1 MWVWQLILPT
11 LVCICIYQRRA
22 VRSATPTTQL
32 SVRSTWL
39 SEVSCVTDDGRGQL
53 HHWNT
58 HHDELQQKYKQL
70 IIFIASWWYSQ
81 SPYTTQIIFRL
92 LLMLLQVKSGIPS
105 GCVQGESGHLSTVE
119 GLGDSAAWT
128 NSPRCLFPW
137 HLGTRLHCITSLWS
151 YVYGLEHIKPIAT
164 RHTMAHF
171 SFFWSL
177 HTSTVWV
184 APSLGNDWLTT
195 VTRLLLTPLT
205 QEQSAEHCKDLGKIH
220 KCVCE
225 WDIVWL

>member
-39 SEVSCVTDDGRGQL
+39 SEVSCVTDGGRGQL

-58 HHDELQQKYKQL
+58 HHDELQQKYKHL

-81 SPYTTQIIFRL
+81 SPYTTQIIFWP

-105 GCVQGESGHLSTVE
+105 GCVQGESGHHSRRRRRFSCLGKLSLLPHSQA
-119 GLGDSAAWT
+119 LGYKAAF
-128 NSPRCLFPW
+128 R
-137 HLGTRLHCITSLWS
+137 ITSLWGYICTCS
-151 YVYGLEHIKPIAT
+151 
-164 RHTMAHF
+164 
-171 SFFWSL
+171 
-177 HTSTVWV
+177 
-184 APSLGNDWLTT
+184 
-195 VTRLLLTPLT
+195 
-205 QEQSAEHCKDLGKIH
+205 Q
-220 KCVCE
+220 
-225 WDIVWL
+225 

>member
-70 IIFIASWWYSQ
+70 IIFIASWWYFTVSLHNPNYLLTLAYVAT
-81 SPYTTQIIFRL
+81 SEIRNPLWLCAGRKWTPFHSGRSRRFSCLDKLSSLPISVALGYKAAFR
-92 LLMLLQVKSGIPS
+92 
-105 GCVQGESGHLSTVE
+105 
-119 GLGDSAAWT
+119 
-128 NSPRCLFPW
+128 
-137 HLGTRLHCITSLWS
+137 ITSLWG
-151 YVYGLEHIKPIAT
+151 YVYGLEHIQPIVGT
-164 RHTMAHF
+164 
-171 SFFWSL
+171 L
-177 HTSTVWV
+177 
-184 APSLGNDWLTT
+184 WLTSPFSG
-195 VTRLLLTPLT
+195 VSTRPLLGWHP
-205 QEQSAEHCKDLGKIH
+205 H
-220 KCVCE
+220 
-225 WDIVWL
+225 